1 MTNPESTITSQ
12 RIYQGR
18 VVGLR
23 VDTVQLP
30 QGRVSKREIVE
41 HGGSVAI
48 VPLDAQMNVLMV
60 RQYRKAAEEALLEVP
75 AGGLDEGEAPEECAR
90 REMVEETG
98 YRASLMEHLATFFT
112 TPGFCDEEM
121 HAFLATGLTAGQPR
135 PEPDESIEV
144 VRVPLASVP
153 EMIQRG
159 EIRDAKSIA
168 SLLLTLERT
177 RSIG

>member
-1 MTNPESTITSQ
+1 MTSPEPTIESQ
-12 RIYQGR
+12 RVYQGK

-23 VDTVQLP
+23 VDTVQLS

-48 VPLDAQMNVLMV
+48 VPLDDQMNVLMV
-60 RQYRKAAEEALLEVP
+60 RQYRKAVEEALLEVP
-75 AGGLDEGEAPEECAR
+75 AGGLEEGEAPEEGAR
-90 REMVEETG
+90 RERVEESG
-98 YRASLMEHLATFFT
+98 NRASRMEHLATFFT
-112 TPGFCDEEM
+112 TPGFCNEEM
-121 HAFLATGLTAGQPR
+121 HAFLATGLMAGQPH

-144 VRVPLASVP
+144 VPVPLASVP

-177 RSIG
+177 RGTG